1 MVLLH
6 RSHNSEM
13 SACFFLCASLEEPW
27 WRRPPPFAKA
37 LSHGNFSETDAGQQ
51 TLVISQVDSGF
62 PRFRQVTH
70 GHVLAL
76 ALTALQENQGGLM
89 VGFLLSFCLFDSS
102 KSNNKVVFWRHQSTD
117 VQRCLMSC
125 WPLAAGLLGQDEC
138 SHPVPWNRLLLFLLT
153 HRNKYSSALWKE
165 FDLSRHFSRLP
176 ASASVRTTN
185 CLSSRIF
192 TFFCVRRKTL
202 SAGLYLAPP
211 PSAIELL
218 ILWD

>member
-13 SACFFLCASLEEPW
+13 SACFFLCASLEELW
-27 WRRPPPFAKA
+27 WRRPPPSPKHWATA
-37 LSHGNFSETDAGQQ
+37 TSLRQ
-51 TLVISQVDSGF
+51 TLFMSQVDSCF
-62 PRFRQVTH
+62 RRLRWHRSIARQVTH

-125 WPLAAGLLGQDEC
+125 RPLAAGLLGQDEC
-138 SHPVPWNRLLLFLLT
+138 SHPVPKIGSFPSCWLIETNTPVHFGRGSTWAGISPGFKLQRLWGGQIACPHGF
-153 HRNKYSSALWKE
+153 S
-165 FDLSRHFSRLP
+165 HFS
-176 ASASVRTTN
+176 ASNAKHCLLDCTWHLRHQQLN
-185 CLSSRIF
+185 C
-192 TFFCVRRKTL
+192 
-202 SAGLYLAPP
+202 
-211 PSAIELL
+211 
-218 ILWD
+218 